1 MKHLVCLIAT
11 FFILVSS
18 ASARDSSNVSSN
30 ENGRIAARVLTD
42 VGKSI
47 TYLGGSVVYC
57 SAAYIAMMKY
67 DSRVDN
73 AYGVGVILGIAG
85 LAYGGIAALCGLPF
99 WIPSEIVLRTNGQSP
114 YSYSDEKKKGFGVL
128 LDVGITFGDMI
139 APKLALGYNFSQ
151 HVFLGMGASYNI
163 FLTRTEKTKDILP
176 VYLKSRFVI
185 GSYLVSPYVDLD
197 LGADALDGSF
207 YYSTGMGVRYRLS
220 QKQNALL
227 GGFYAEACRNYSTM
241 GFRLSYSF

>member
-1 MKHLVCLIAT
+1 MKHLICLIAT

-114 YSYSDEKKKGFGVL
+114 
-128 LDVGITFGDMI
+128 
-139 APKLALGYNFSQ
+139 
-151 HVFLGMGASYNI
+151 
-163 FLTRTEKTKDILP
+163 
-176 VYLKSRFVI
+176 
-185 GSYLVSPYVDLD
+185 
-197 LGADALDGSF
+197 
-207 YYSTGMGVRYRLS
+207 
-220 QKQNALL
+220 
-227 GGFYAEACRNYSTM
+227 
-241 GFRLSYSF
+241 